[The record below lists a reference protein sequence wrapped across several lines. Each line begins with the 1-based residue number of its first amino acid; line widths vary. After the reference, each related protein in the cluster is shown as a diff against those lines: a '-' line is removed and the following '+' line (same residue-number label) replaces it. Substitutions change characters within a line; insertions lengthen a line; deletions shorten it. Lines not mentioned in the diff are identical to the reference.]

1 MSRRSGFTLIELLIT
16 IMIIGMLSSML
27 MFGLLK
33 VQAQTQAAR
42 TKTTIAKIDELLRQR
57 WQSFGTRRLPVSSVG
72 VNQKAAAELRLVA
85 IRQIQRMELPDHWSE
100 VTAPLT
106 ILKKL
111 DGSNAVDGNNN
122 PITLPRTGL
131 ANAYQRYYD
140 TVGVNKAGA
149 VPANSASGKPSIE
162 QQDAECLYM
171 ILTEGASDERN
182 GREMFLES
190 EIADVD
196 GDGAPEFVDGWGMPI
211 RFIRWPVGFIDDPR
225 QDSSAQARFGHL
237 SDLMP
242 PKVSGT
248 CKPDA
253 ANKHDAMDPLRV
265 DTEAFLIYPLIYS
278 GGPDKIGDIS
288 AGFEND
294 QVRDDPYDMD
304 LSNGGVRADST
315 PCGTYDPV
323 ATFSFGTPSIGVPKW
338 PGIPHDFGIYRNQ
351 NLQSPNGKMNHYDNI
366 HNHQQLNASLQ

>member
-57 WQSFGTRRLPVSSVG
+57 WQSYATRRLPVSSVG
-72 VNQKAAAELRLVA
+72 VNQKDAAELRLVA

-100 VTAPLT
+100 VTAAPVA
-106 ILKKL
+106 LKKL
-111 DGSNAVDGNNN
+111 ADGSTTG
-122 PITLPRTGL
+122 ITLPRSGL
-131 ANAYQRYYD
+131 ADAYQRYYD
-140 TVGVNKAGA
+140 TISVNKPGA
-149 VPANSASGKPSIE
+149 VPSNSASGKPSAQ
-162 QQDAECLYM
+162 QQDAECLFM

-190 EIADVD
+190 EIGDVD

-225 QDSSAQARFGHL
+225 QDSSGQARFGHL

-242 PKVSGT
+242 PKVAGT

-253 ANKHDAMDPLRV
+253 VNKHDGLDPFRV
-265 DTEAFLIYPLIYS
+265 DEHAFLIYPLVFS
-278 GGPDKIGDIS
+278 GGPDKIIDIYGGES
-288 AGFEND
+288 D

-304 LSNGGVRADST
+304 LGNAGVRADST

-323 ATFSFGTPSIGVPKW
+323 ATFTFGTASNGLPKW
-338 PGIPHDFGIYRNQ
+338 QGIPHDFGMYRNQ
-351 NLQSPNGKMNHYDNI
+351 TQQSPNGKMNHYDNI
-366 HNHQQLNASLQ
+366 HNHQQLNTSLQ